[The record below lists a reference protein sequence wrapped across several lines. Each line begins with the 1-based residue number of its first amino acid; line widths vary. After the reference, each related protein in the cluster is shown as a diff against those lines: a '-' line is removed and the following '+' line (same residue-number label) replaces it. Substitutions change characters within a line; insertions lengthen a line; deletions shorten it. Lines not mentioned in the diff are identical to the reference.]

1 MCLPVYQDTSSV
13 MHICVQPSY
22 AARWTWNCLRAVLH
36 YEVIAVLHYEVIVC
50 SEVRGGSALV
60 EAGPKL
66 SRDKQCVGFETHLDT
81 LSYPSGGN

>member
-1 MCLPVYQDTSSV
+1 MGVPTPCTKTYFWSCIYVCSPRMANGSS
-13 MHICVQPSY
+13 HL
-22 AARWTWNCLRAVLH
+22 TWKCLRAVLH
-36 YEVIAVLHYEVIVC
+36 YEVIAW

-66 SRDKQCVGFETHLDT
+66 SRDRQCVGFETHLDT